1 MEKLGFTVVKRKFV
15 NSENIAQAVS
25 EFEENIPNNPFATD
39 GLVLTYDDIAYSRTL
54 GETAKFPRD
63 SIAFKWADEQAETTL
78 IDIDWN
84 TSRTGLINPIA
95 VFEPVELEGTTV
107 NRASLHNVS
116 IVEHLQ
122 LGIGDRI
129 TVYKANMIIPQV
141 AENLTKSNNAE
152 IPKNCPVCGEE
163 TEIVSLRDG
172 KALKCVN
179 PNCKA
184 QRVMAIEH
192 YVSRDA
198 MNIEGF
204 SEATIEKFIDKGFLD
219 NYADIYCL
227 EKYRDS
233 IVEMEG
239 FGEKSYNN
247 LISAIEKSKNVN
259 LFNFIYALG
268 INNVGLSNAK
278 LLCKKYNNDLE
289 KIMNASADSLC
300 EIDGIGEVIAVS
312 IVKYFN
318 HSHNIELIN
327 KALEYITFVAEES
340 TGSNKLDGKTFVIT
354 GDVHNYKNRKELQN
368 FIESMGGKVTGSVSA
383 KTNYLINN
391 DVTSNSSKNKKAKE
405 LNIPILS
412 EEDFAE
418 LIESL

>member
-1 MEKLGFTVVKRKFV
+1 M
-15 NSENIAQAVS
+15 
-25 EFEENIPNNPFATD
+25 
-39 GLVLTYDDIAYSRTL
+39 
-54 GETAKFPRD
+54 
-63 SIAFKWADEQAETTL
+63 
-78 IDIDWN
+78 
-84 TSRTGLINPIA
+84 
-95 VFEPVELEGTTV
+95 
-107 NRASLHNVS
+107 
-116 IVEHLQ
+116 
-122 LGIGDRI
+122 
-129 TVYKANMIIPQV
+129 
-141 AENLTKSNNAE
+141 
-152 IPKNCPVCGEE
+152 
-163 TEIVSLRDG
+163 
-172 KALKCVN
+172 
-179 PNCKA
+179 
-184 QRVMAIEH
+184 
-192 YVSRDA
+192 
-198 MNIEGF
+198 
-204 SEATIEKFIDKGFLD
+204 D

-259 LFNFIYALG
+259 LCNFIYALG

-327 KALEYITFVAEES
+327 KALEYIAFVAEES
-340 TGSNKLDGKTFVIT
+340 TGSNKLEGKTFVIT